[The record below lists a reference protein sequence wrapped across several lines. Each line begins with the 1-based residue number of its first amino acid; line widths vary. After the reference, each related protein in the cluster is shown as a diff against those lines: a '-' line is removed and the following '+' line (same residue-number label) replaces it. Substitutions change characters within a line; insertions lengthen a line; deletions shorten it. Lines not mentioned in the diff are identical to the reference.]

1 MTKTFS
7 ATIHT
12 EFNRYEIDLKPSG
25 QYCLIRNGSG
35 TYHETLQDALNLIEY
50 YNDQDMDL
58 AIEQEN
64 LRNELNHNQ

>member
-12 EFNRYEIDLKPSG
+12 EFARYEIDLKPNG

-35 TYHETLQDALNLIEY
+35 TYHQTLQDVYNLIEHY
-50 YNDQDMDL
+50 YDQDLDL

-64 LRNELNHNQ
+64 LRNELDHNQ